1 VIIESIRMFED
12 PRAAL
17 GTFIWF
23 WMVYGFKGIR
33 YLLSRKYRSRVD
45 QYWSNHPERRPRNI
59 RGMAIGVI
67 LDAGITALIVLLLIH
82 R

>member
-1 VIIESIRMFED
+1 MFQD

-17 GTFIWF
+17 GHFIWS
-23 WMVYGFKGIR
+23 WMIYGFKGIR
-33 YLLSRKYRSRVD
+33 YVVSRKYRSRVD
-45 QYWSNHPERRPRNI
+45 QYWSNYPERRRHNI
-59 RGMAIGVI
+59 RGMAIGAI